1 MTHPFPIALKD
12 WRARRRLSQLQL
24 ASTAEVSARHL
35 AFLETGRA
43 RPSRGMVLRLAQA
56 LDLPHAA
63 ANGFLA
69 AAGFAPH
76 YPVLGWD
83 APEMAPLRAAA
94 ERMLA
99 THAPYPGLVA
109 DQLWRIVRLNPP
121 AARLFGAIGLAEGDS
136 LLDLAHAPDRI
147 MTAVENGAEVAR
159 HMVSRLR
166 ADSAAGG
173 GLPALDAAATVLA
186 AWPGVASPPAAPA
199 GPVTPTVFRLPG
211 GGRLSLF
218 QVLAQFGSAEE
229 VSLPGLKLELMF
241 PADDDARRFLEA
253 AGGA

>member
-1 MTHPFPIALKD
+1 MTRPFPNALKD

-24 ASTAEVSARHL
+24 SVTAEVSARHL
-35 AFLETGRA
+35 AFLETGRS

-83 APEMAPLRAAA
+83 APEMAPLRQAA
-94 ERMLA
+94 ERLLA

-109 DQLWRIVRLNPP
+109 DQMWRIVRLNPP
-121 AARLFGAIGLAEGDS
+121 ARALFGAVGLAEGDS
-136 LLDLAHAPDRI
+136 LLSLAHAPGRI
-147 MTAVENGAEVAR
+147 MAAVENGTEVAR
-159 HMVSRLR
+159 HMMSRLR
-166 ADSAAGG
+166 ADSAQGG
-173 GLPALDAAATVLA
+173 GIPELDAAAAVLA
-186 AWPGVASPPAAPA
+186 AWPGVATPPETPA
-199 GPVTPTVFRLPG
+199 GPVTPTVFRLPD
-211 GGRLSLF
+211 GGRLALF
-218 QVLAQFGSAEE
+218 SVLAQFGSAEE

-241 PADDDARRFLEA
+241 PADVAARALLNG
-253 AGGA
+253 AGQP